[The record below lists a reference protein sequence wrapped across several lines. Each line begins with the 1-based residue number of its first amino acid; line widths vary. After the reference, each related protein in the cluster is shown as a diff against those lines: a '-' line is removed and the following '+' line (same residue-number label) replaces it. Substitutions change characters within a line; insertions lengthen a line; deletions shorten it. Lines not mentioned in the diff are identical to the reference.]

1 MPGVRRRAFLLGSAL
16 APLGGCGYHVSGRAD
31 LLPKTLKTIAVPAFA
46 NNTTRF
52 RLSDRLAQSVTREF
66 LSRTRYQVVPDTN
79 TADAVLRG
87 SVLNLMAFPATFDT
101 ASGRA
106 AGVQVSVYVQ
116 VQLTE
121 RATGKMLYTNPNM
134 EVRER
139 YEISID
145 PLAYFEESEV
155 ALDRL
160 SKQVAGNIVSAILE
174 AF

>member
-1 MPGVRRRAFLLGSAL
+1 MPRVSRRGFAL
-16 APLGGCGYHVSGRAD
+16 AAAVAPLAGCGYHVSGRAD
-31 LLPKTLKTIAVPAFA
+31 LLPKTLKTIAIPAFA

-52 RLSDRLAQSVTREF
+52 RLSDRLAGAVTREF
-66 LSRTRYQVVPDTN
+66 LSRTRYMVVPDQN

-87 SVLNLMAFPATFDT
+87 SVLNLLAFPATFDT
-101 ASGRA
+101 ATGRA
-106 AGVQVSVYVQ
+106 AGVQVSVYLQ
-116 VQLTE
+116 IQLLE
-121 RATGKMLYTNPNM
+121 RETGKMLYTNPSM

>member
-1 MPGVRRRAFLLGSAL
+1 MSRRGLLAGVAW
-16 APLGGCGYHVSGRAD
+16 APLAGCGYHVSGHAD
-31 LLPKTLKTIAVPAFA
+31 LLPKSVKTIAVPAFA

-66 LSRTRYQVVPDTN
+66 ISRTRYSVVHDMN
-79 TADAVLRG
+79 AADAILRG
-87 SVLNLMAFPATFDT
+87 SVLNLLAFPATFDT
-101 ASGRA
+101 ATGRA
-106 AGVQVSVYVQ
+106 AGVQISVYVQ
-116 VQLTE
+116 IQLQE
-121 RATGKMLYTNPNM
+121 RSTGKMLYTNPSM

-160 SKQVAGNIVSAILE
+160 SKQVAGSIVSAILE

>member
-1 MPGVRRRAFLLGSAL
+1 MPCLSRRGLLAGVAW
-16 APLGGCGYHVSGRAD
+16 APLAGCGYHVSGHAD
-31 LLPKTLKTIAVPAFA
+31 LLPKSVKTIAVPAFA

-66 LSRTRYQVVPDTN
+66 ISRTRYSVVHDMN
-79 TADAVLRG
+79 AADAILRG
-87 SVLNLMAFPATFDT
+87 SVLNLLAFPATFDT
-101 ASGRA
+101 ATGRA
-106 AGVQVSVYVQ
+106 AGVQISVYVQ
-116 VQLTE
+116 IQLQE
-121 RATGKMLYTNPNM
+121 RSTGKMLYTNPSM

-160 SKQVAGNIVSAILE
+160 SKQVAGSIVSAILE

>member
-16 APLGGCGYHVSGRAD
+16 APLSGCGYHVSGRAD
-31 LLPKTLKTIAVPAFA
+31 LLPKTVKTIAVPAFA
-46 NNTTRF
+46 NNTARF
-52 RLSDRLAQSVTREF
+52 RLSDRLAQSVTREL
-66 LSRTRYQVVPDTN
+66 LSRTRYQVVHDTN

-101 ASGRA
+101 ATGRA

-121 RATGKMLYTNPNM
+121 RATGKMLYSNPSM

-155 ALDRL
+155 ALERL
-160 SKQVAGNIVSAILE
+160 SKQVAGSIVSAILE